1 MGLLDNVLG
10 TSWDDPK
17 TMAALQLAGGLLGG
31 QGNTMQRLAL
41 GLNAYGATMGAAK
54 KAQQEE
60 EERKA
65 IMAQRALQAR
75 MLEAQFADQLRAREE
90 AAAAKQARGSFL
102 DSIDPNAGPAMPL
115 SVPQAMRAGLGL
127 QEIQA
132 LEARQKA
139 EAAEAFRRSIPSPQ
153 GQALGSLGVDASP
166 TAANAAR
173 MQPVDQRQQLMF
185 DAMKAGQISPM
196 DYLNSTAKDTTPI
209 KLGAN
214 ERLLDPRNNRVLVDA
229 MPDPAKMS
237 PVAQL
242 MTEMNALPPG
252 DPRRAIYQNAI
263 SKATTHQPATNLSVN
278 TGDNKFEAKAGEV
291 IANQFAETYK
301 QGQGAVRALGQVNRL
316 DQLLQKTGG
325 GFTPAVKM
333 YAGQF
338 GVNTAGLDDI
348 QAAEAIIQSLIPQQR
363 PPGSGT
369 MSDRDVELFR
379 QSLPR
384 MINQPGG
391 NKKILDTMRG
401 LYEYDQK
408 LGRIASD
415 ALAGKISRE
424 RAMELMNEV
433 PNPLAYLTSGSDVRS
448 QADAIINRGRP

>member
-1 MGLLDNVLG
+1 MGLLGD
-10 TSWDDPK
+10 SWEDPR
-17 TMAALQLAGGLLGG
+17 TAAILNLAGGLLSQRNLGAG
-31 QGNTMQRLAL
+31 LVQGMQGYTSA
-41 GLNAYGATMGAAK
+41 MMAAK

-65 IMAQRALQAR
+65 IMAHRALQLRELEGR
-75 MLEAQFADQLRAREE
+75 MAEAQRAREE

-102 DSIDPNAGPAMPL
+102 DSIDPNAGPALPF
-115 SVPQAMRAGLGL
+115 SVPQAMLAGLSQ

-153 GQALGSLGVDASP
+153 AQALGSLGADASP

-173 MQPVDQRQQLMF
+173 MQPVDPRQQLMF

-237 PVAQL
+237 SVAQL

-263 SKATTHQPATNLSVN
+263 TKATTHQPATTVTVQPDNLGLKPKDRFEMEQKLGGDYTNATKTDRGIVSVSADLTN
-278 TGDNKFEAKAGEV
+278 ILKQPGAIKDQAAIYKFAKFLDPE
-291 IANQFAETYK
+291 
-301 QGQGAVRALGQVNRL
+301 GAVREADYAAIVKTAGGLDYVKNLVNRAL
-316 DQLLQKTGG
+316 TGEQLGPKQRTEMDNLVRSMAAVAQKRIDVAKKRFGG
-325 GFTPAVKM
+325 TAKM
-333 YAGQF
+333 Y
-338 GVNTAGLDDI
+338 NLDPENIFQTGDDMPLSL
-348 QAAEAIIQSLIPQQR
+348 QDAAAAELR
-363 PPGSGT
+363 
-369 MSDRDVELFR
+369 RR
-379 QSLPR
+379 Q
-384 MINQPGG
+384 GG
-391 NKKILDTMRG
+391 
-401 LYEYDQK
+401 Q
-408 LGRIASD
+408 
-415 ALAGKISRE
+415 
-424 RAMELMNEV
+424 
-433 PNPLAYLTSGSDVRS
+433 
-448 QADAIINRGRP
+448 